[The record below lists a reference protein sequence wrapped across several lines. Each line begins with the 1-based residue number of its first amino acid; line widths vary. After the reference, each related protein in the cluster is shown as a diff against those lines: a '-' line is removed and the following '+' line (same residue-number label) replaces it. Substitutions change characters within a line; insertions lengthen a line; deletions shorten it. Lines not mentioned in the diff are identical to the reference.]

1 MDQDRLVSY
10 VTGVPVDEA
19 ETGEPFRGDLG
30 AVALEVKG
38 LAGPALHGV
47 DLTIHA
53 GEVVGVAGVLGSG
66 REALPAMLFGSIPS
80 EAETFAVQGKDY
92 PRRNP
97 RESIR
102 RGMGVVPGDRAHFGP
117 VRPMTAREN
126 VTLPELK
133 SLTGPLGAISASR
146 ERAHATE
153 LMAKYDVKPQ
163 IGRAHV

>member
-1 MDQDRLVSY
+1 MMDHDLLVSY
-10 VTGVPVDEA
+10 VTGVPVGEA
-19 ETGEPFRGDLG
+19 ETGELFRGDLG

-38 LAGPALHGV
+38 LAGPALNGV

-102 RGMGVVPGDRAHFGP
+102 RGMGFVPGDRAHFGS

-126 VTLPELK
+126 VTLPRSEEHTSELQ
-133 SLTGPLGAISASR
+133 SLMRLPYAG
-146 ERAHATE
+146 
-153 LMAKYDVKPQ
+153 
-163 IGRAHV
+163 